1 MCAMCSSAA
10 TPPRSC
16 WTGQLTEQVLT
27 ARSCT
32 CTAQQAT
39 SCGAAR
45 MGSGGTL
52 STIIKA
58 RRCEIPPDICT
69 PRQLSANGATL
80 ERGVDDH
87 RHLVKLP
94 GRRFAP
100 VRPEFSGRRRKKR
113 DTDVPGSL
121 RHCHC
126 GCGRGRLRR
135 CKL

>member
-39 SCGAAR
+39 SCGAAQ

-58 RRCEIPPDICT
+58 RRCDIPPETTRSEILDLCARILGET
-69 PRQLSANGATL
+69 M
-80 ERGVDDH
+80 E
-87 RHLVKLP
+87 
-94 GRRFAP
+94 
-100 VRPEFSGRRRKKR
+100 KR

-121 RHCHC
+121 RHCHSW
-126 GCGRGRLRR
+126 CGRGRLRR
-135 CKL
+135 CKLS